1 LTPAIAACH
10 PNARHRWT
18 ALKLLEYDDAM
29 HAELSGNAAPGS
41 GTAPPHPSGLGED
54 IDIAVADSR
63 YGYAHRLVN
72 DMATR
77 PREVS
82 LTQSDKIDQVVLNR
96 WLGIPIF
103 WG

>member
-1 LTPAIAACH
+1 MTTAMCH
-10 PNARHRWT
+10 LPNDVLRQVSEQRHRI
-18 ALKLLEYDDAM
+18 
-29 HAELSGNAAPGS
+29 HQV
-41 GTAPPHPSGLGED
+41 LGED

-72 DMATR
+72 DIATR

-82 LTQSDKIDQVVLNR
+82 LTQSDRIDQVVLNR

-103 WG
+103 LG